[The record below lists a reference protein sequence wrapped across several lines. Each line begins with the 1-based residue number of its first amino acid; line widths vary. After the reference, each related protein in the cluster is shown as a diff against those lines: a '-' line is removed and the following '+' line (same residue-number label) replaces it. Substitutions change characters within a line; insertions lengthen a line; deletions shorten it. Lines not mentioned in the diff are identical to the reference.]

1 MDPCAVPD
9 SNQVPL
15 APTSVGADGYLA
27 AGLLMSY
34 RSCSM
39 VLVGLVADIVKD
51 SIRRT
56 LLIPRNGRDRPG
68 ADAAEA
74 VAARGRN
81 RRRGHQDVP
90 RDRKRNVLDRY
101 TAGCR
106 RCFACAPKPASRNS
120 PMRRHA
126 AEWAT
131 PRSISQ
137 TPAPVSAQRRHI
149 GIAIAKQH
157 PGAAFY
163 YSMAEFDDR
172 ICTNGAM
179 HATPHPVRAA
189 ATT

>member
-1 MDPCAVPD
+1 
-9 SNQVPL
+9 
-15 APTSVGADGYLA
+15 
-27 AGLLMSY
+27 
-34 RSCSM
+34 M

-51 SIRRT
+51 SIRR
-56 LLIPRNGRDRPG
+56 PFMVPSNGRNRPG

-131 PRSISQ
+131 PRSISR
-137 TPAPVSAQRRHI
+137 TPAHVSAQRRQHRHRNSETVARLLI
-149 GIAIAKQH
+149 QHGRVRQSDQEQRRPTPTQHVVSRPVQSRLPSGTVQTMGDQMQAGLRGKVAKGR
-157 PGAAFY
+157 P
-163 YSMAEFDDR
+163 
-172 ICTNGAM
+172 
-179 HATPHPVRAA
+179 
-189 ATT
+189 